1 MNKALKWLVAIVLAP
16 ILLFLILTLLL
27 YFPPVQN
34 WAVRQV
40 ASSASEKPHGDN
52 LERVNLSFP
61 LDLQLDGLKMLK
73 PNDSIPQQKDT
84 VADVK
89 QLIAK
94 VQLLPLLSNK
104 VEIDELTFKQ
114 LKANTINFIGDLRI
128 KGNLERLH
136 LISHGI
142 DLKGDSVRLNVA
154 EIQGGW
160 LDIALG
166 DTVPEDTTKRKDA
179 VAHQHRPA
187 EPCKD

>member
-1 MNKALKWLVAIVLAP
+1 MVGSHSVSTHSAVSDTNVAALLPTRSELGSKASCVVCL
-16 ILLFLILTLLL
+16 
-27 YFPPVQN
+27 
-34 WAVRQV
+34 
-40 ASSASEKPHGDN
+40 EKTGMEIT

>member
-40 ASSASEKPHGDN
+40 ASSASEKTGMEIT

-94 VQLLPLLSNK
+94 VQLLPL
-104 VEIDELTFKQ
+104 
-114 LKANTINFIGDLRI
+114 
-128 KGNLERLH
+128 
-136 LISHGI
+136 
-142 DLKGDSVRLNVA
+142 
-154 EIQGGW
+154 
-160 LDIALG
+160 
-166 DTVPEDTTKRKDA
+166 
-179 VAHQHRPA
+179 
-187 EPCKD
+187 